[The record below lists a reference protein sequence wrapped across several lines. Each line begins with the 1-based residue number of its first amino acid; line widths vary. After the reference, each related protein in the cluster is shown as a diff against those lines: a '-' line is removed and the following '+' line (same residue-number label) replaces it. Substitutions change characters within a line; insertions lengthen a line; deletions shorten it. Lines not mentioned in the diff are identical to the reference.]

1 MIPKDVEVIALDFE
15 TTGLKTWLPD
25 FRIVSCAA
33 CWPTPEGYKFAY
45 TEGEAD
51 TRLLLEVCMGKT
63 LIIQN
68 VSYEMAC
75 IMSRYPDL
83 WERMSN
89 GVTWVDC
96 ARLVQNW
103 DGGGAEYDDGAV
115 SLFGG
120 SAKKNTNTGFR
131 LEALASRVLEPKY
144 HNHKQPYIQWILD
157 NIPGTKKKGAGAHLA
172 KLPPAMLQRYN
183 ELDTEITFEVYRVM
197 CEKFTA
203 VGFDWRLDH
212 QLYIQCCKYLAD
224 SSNRG
229 VPVDRE
235 QLAKNIQVVE
245 AEISEI
251 RSTFC
256 EKYAAE
262 ILQVEGI
269 NRQTLK
275 DKLKSEKGKSSIE
288 SDPKKEKLWRFKVSS
303 TKQLKIL
310 FVDVLGISYTFTT
323 PKGGPS
329 FKSAFLSQWGDGG
342 TLLEKRG
349 KRQLVM
355 NQMIALYNM
364 SEESGKWH
372 WNMKALGTKTGR
384 LAGGNVNG

>member
-1 MIPKDVEVIALDFE
+1 MIPAEASVIALDFE

-45 TEGEAD
+45 TEGEVD
-51 TRLLLEVCMGKT
+51 TRTLLESCLGRT

-83 WERMSN
+83 WELMNN
-89 GVTWVDC
+89 GVTWLDC

-103 DGGGAEYDDGAV
+103 DGGGQEYDDGV
-115 SLFGG
+115 QSLFG
-120 SAKKNTNTGFR
+120 STAKKNPNTGFR
-131 LEALASRVLEPKY
+131 LEALAARVLEPKY

-172 KLPPAMLQRYN
+172 KLPPTMLQRYN

-197 CEKFTA
+197 CESFAKI
-203 VGFDWRLDH
+203 GFDWRLDH

-229 VPVDRE
+229 VTVDRE
-235 QLAKNIQVVE
+235 QLTENIKIVE

-251 RSTFC
+251 RTTFT
-256 EKYAAE
+256 EKYADE
-262 ILQVEGI
+262 ISQVESL
-269 NRQTLK
+269 NRADLVAK
-275 DKLKSEKGKSSIE
+275 MKSEKGKLSIN
-288 SDPKKEKLWRFKVSS
+288 SDPKKEKLWKFKVSS
-303 TKQLKIL
+303 TKQLARL
-310 FVDVLGISYTFTT
+310 FVDILGIQYTFKT

-329 FKSAFLSQWGDGG
+329 FKSAFLNQWGEGG
-342 TLLEKRG
+342 VLLEKRG

-364 SEESGKWH
+364 SEQDGLWH
-372 WNMKALGTKTGR
+372 WSMKAIATRTGR
-384 LAGGNVNG
+384 LSGGSIDG